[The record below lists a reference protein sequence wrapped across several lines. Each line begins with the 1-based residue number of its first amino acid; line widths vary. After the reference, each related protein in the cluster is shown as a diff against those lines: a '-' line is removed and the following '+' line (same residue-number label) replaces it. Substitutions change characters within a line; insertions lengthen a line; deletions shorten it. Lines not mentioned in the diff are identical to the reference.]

1 MKKIAI
7 LLLCVLPCAAM
18 ARTNVQKLLSSAQ
31 RLQKEG
37 LYLEAMDSA
46 TLALRIDEDN
56 RNAKDFVYRNW
67 DNLIRQTDSYLGQF
81 NDMESL
87 EHAAARCET
96 YRLLEE
102 IYNNLREVR
111 MPLYGPNQS
120 WVWQPEIA
128 YYTGH
133 YDEER
138 FRAFRLA
145 VQKTEEAL
153 RSYDTFTAETYIG
166 QALNQFLITD
176 NERETNRKEI
186 VERCRQVLSE
196 MSQSQQIH
204 QVIFAYDLCGLLL
217 HLDSTQTDIEE
228 EQTKIRQQIAA
239 LYTAQAL
246 AAEQAGDTIRAVEL
260 RLSAEDW
267 Q

>member
-18 ARTNVQKLLSSAQ
+18 AHTNVQKLLSSAQ
-31 RLQKEG
+31 RLQKDG
-37 LYLEAMDSA
+37 QYLEAMDSA
-46 TLALRIDEDN
+46 TLALTIDEDN
-56 RNAKDFVYRNW
+56 RNAKDFIHRNW
-67 DNLIRQTDSYLGQF
+67 DNLVRMTDSRLSQLT
-81 NDMESL
+81 DMESL
-87 EHAAARCET
+87 EQAAARTET
-96 YRLLEE
+96 YRLLED
-102 IYNNLREVR
+102 IYNNLRDVR

-138 FRAFRLA
+138 FRGFRLA

-153 RSYDTFTAETYIG
+153 RSYDTFTAETYIDL
-166 QALNQFLITD
+166 ALQQFLITD
-176 NERETNRKEI
+176 KERATNKQEI
-186 VERCRQVLSE
+186 INRCRTVLQE

>member
-67 DNLIRQTDSYLGQF
+67 DNLIRQTDSYLEQLS
-81 NDMESL
+81 DMESL
-87 EHAAARCET
+87 EHSAARCET

-133 YDEER
+133 YGR
-138 FRAFRLA
+138 RAFSCVPVGCAEDRRSPT
-145 VQKTEEAL
+145 QL
-153 RSYDTFTAETYIG
+153 RHFHGRNVY
-166 QALNQFLITD
+166 
-176 NERETNRKEI
+176 RP
-186 VERCRQVLSE
+186 
-196 MSQSQQIH
+196 
-204 QVIFAYDLCGLLL
+204 
-217 HLDSTQTDIEE
+217 STQPIPYH
-228 EQTKIRQQIAA
+228 R
-239 LYTAQAL
+239 
-246 AAEQAGDTIRAVEL
+246 
-260 RLSAEDW
+260 
-267 Q
+267 